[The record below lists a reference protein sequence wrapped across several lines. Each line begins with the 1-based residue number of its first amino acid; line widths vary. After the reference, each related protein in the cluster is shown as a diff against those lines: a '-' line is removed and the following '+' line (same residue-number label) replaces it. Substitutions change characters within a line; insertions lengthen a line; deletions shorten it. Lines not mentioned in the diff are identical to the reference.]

1 MHISSKLVELVW
13 TFTSNILIDVSAFA
27 DCNTSGG
34 NLIYHN
40 HFHWDLDEKGR
51 DSLCSSRESSDSQMV
66 KNLDAIHIYIN
77 KLVSKDQSQLSVQQQ
92 YVTLTPLERQY
103 KTLMVT
109 IAIGF
114 VTLIRTVSDAVTSPL
129 LGYTSLVV
137 KSMGCIGDQVFARCA
152 TENCVTGTDW
162 TIE

>member
-1 MHISSKLVELVW
+1 MPITVRVRTSHICGALDMHILSKLVELVW

-34 NLIYHN
+34 NLIYLN

-51 DSLCSSRESSDSQMV
+51 
-66 KNLDAIHIYIN
+66 A
-77 KLVSKDQSQLSVQQQ
+77 QSQLSVQQQ
-92 YVTLTPLERQY
+92 HVTLTPLKRQY

-109 IAIGF
+109 VTIGF

-137 KSMGCIGDQVFARCA
+137 KSMGCIGDQIFARCA

-162 TIE
+162 TREYN